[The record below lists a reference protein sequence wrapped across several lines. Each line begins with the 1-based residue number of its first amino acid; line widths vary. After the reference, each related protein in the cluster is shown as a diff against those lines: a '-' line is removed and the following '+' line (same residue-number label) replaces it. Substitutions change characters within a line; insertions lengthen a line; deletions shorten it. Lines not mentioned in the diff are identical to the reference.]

1 MFTFIFSLNYMR
13 QRYNQLNFSLR
24 KCTIFFYFC
33 MGLVTN
39 RSVGRGANA
48 NNNLC
53 ALRHFLNADLEKY
66 IKQAGAELC

>member
-1 MFTFIFSLNYMR
+1 
-13 QRYNQLNFSLR
+13 
-24 KCTIFFYFC
+24 